1 MRKEGSAI
9 SVTFINCF
17 EVAPEADAD
26 FLATW
31 RTVNAYMIR
40 QPGYLA
46 HALHRALGDDARYRF
61 VNVVRWSNAEEF
73 EAAHDEGFRA
83 LVTPDYPYR
92 FVPALFEV
100 IDTSAVVSGGADAR
114 LPQ

>member
-1 MRKEGSAI
+1 M
-9 SVTFINCF
+9 SVTFINLF
-17 EVAPEADAD
+17 EVPPEADAD
-26 FLATW
+26 FLARW
-31 RTVNAYMIR
+31 QAVNAYMIR

-46 HALHRALGDDARYRF
+46 HALHRSLGDDARYRF

-73 EAAHDEGFRA
+73 EAAHDDGFHA

-100 IDTSAVVSGGADAR
+100 IDTSAAVSGGESTSAR
-114 LPQ
+114 V